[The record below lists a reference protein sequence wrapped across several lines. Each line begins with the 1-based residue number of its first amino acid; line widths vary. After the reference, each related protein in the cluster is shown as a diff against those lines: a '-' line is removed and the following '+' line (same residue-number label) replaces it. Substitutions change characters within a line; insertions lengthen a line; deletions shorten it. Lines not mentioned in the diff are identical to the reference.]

1 MKDHFS
7 KEKEALNK
15 VFNDSLPMFK
25 QFEKERLV
33 QQRLWYLNGALIVL
47 ASLIPVILML
57 YISYCVS
64 GPHQHIYTCLPL
76 LMLAPIMFF
85 INHFVKSFRKTYMW
99 EKKVKNYFIYKISK
113 IFGVKEWRKCKEKEE
128 ENLLRILIESGI
140 QEFTSTKDG
149 RIHLV
154 NGVDEYIYG
163 EYSGVCYRIW
173 DMKTC
178 ILIAFPCNKPFKH
191 KTSIYTKDI
200 VNDLILFEI
209 ILSIMML
216 AGIIAGIYHFDAEV
230 IFNCL
235 FCGIGAILMLFLTLY
250 NIKLKKTTLEDPI
263 FGSKYK
269 VFSKDQVE
277 ARYLITPSFM
287 ERFKEMEKMLKTKR
301 IQCVF
306 FKGYVFFGITSKT
319 NRFELATLH
328 VKADSPEQFNKFFD
342 EFTTILNMIDYFK
355 LNENTKL

>member
-57 YISYCVS
+57 YITYCVS

-250 NIKLKKTTLEDPI
+250 NIKLKKLH
-263 FGSKYK
+263 
-269 VFSKDQVE
+269 
-277 ARYLITPSFM
+277 
-287 ERFKEMEKMLKTKR
+287 LKTQSLAASIKYFQKIRLKPDTLSHHHLWNVSKR
-301 IQCVF
+301 WKKCLKQSVF
-306 FKGYVFFGITSKT
+306 NVCFLKDMFSLV
-319 NRFELATLH
+319 
-328 VKADSPEQFNKFFD
+328 
-342 EFTTILNMIDYFK
+342 
-355 LNENTKL
+355 